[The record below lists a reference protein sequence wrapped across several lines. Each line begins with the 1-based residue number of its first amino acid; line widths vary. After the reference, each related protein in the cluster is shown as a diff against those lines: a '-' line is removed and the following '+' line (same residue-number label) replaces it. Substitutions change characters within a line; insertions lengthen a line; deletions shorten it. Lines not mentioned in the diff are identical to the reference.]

1 MIEHLFGSR
10 TRVKLMT
17 LFIQRSDEAIFV
29 REVTRL
35 IDTQINAVRRELANL
50 MKFGMIIEVEDQET
64 GQTKRPGLKR
74 KYYQLNPKFPLLPEV
89 KALMTK
95 AQLLIENRIDRVL
108 GSVDTVLYVGL
119 MGAFIGEEDA
129 PVDLFIVGSVGTS
142 MLKTVVTAM
151 EASLGKEINYTVI
164 PLSEYEYR
172 KEIADRFLLSIIDA
186 PKNIVINRLGDGAVS
201 APVSV

>member
-10 TRVKLMT
+10 TRVKLIT
-17 LFIQRSDEAIFV
+17 LFLQRSDEPIFV

-50 MKFGMIIEVEDQET
+50 INFGMIVEVEDVED
-64 GQTKRPGLKR
+64 GGAKRPGLKR
-74 KYYQLNPKFPLLPEV
+74 KYYRLNTKFPLLSEV
-89 KALMTK
+89 RALMTK
-95 AQLLIENRIDRVL
+95 AQLLIEKRVDQVL
-108 GSVDTVLYVGL
+108 GSVDTVLYVAL
-119 MGAFIGEEDA
+119 MGVFLGEEDA
-129 PVDLFIVGSVGTS
+129 PVDLFIVGSVGSS

-186 PKNIVINRLGDGAVS
+186 PKNVVIDRIGEKKDALV
-201 APVSV
+201 